1 MAPPLPPVQT
11 VESALGVPAGSLQV
25 PSSCVITAKFE
36 LETSIMRTS
45 VLVRQFD
52 LLISF
57 LLHIIPTKHVPLSLQ
72 EAASAIAASVGAGV
86 GGLSPLRC
94 LTLYLE
100 RLSPRC
106 ADPACLPLVRA
117 RTP

>member
-11 VESALGVPAGSLQV
+11 VESALGVPAGSL
-25 PSSCVITAKFE
+25 A
-36 LETSIMRTS
+36 
-45 VLVRQFD
+45 
-52 LLISF
+52 
-57 LLHIIPTKHVPLSLQ
+57 
-72 EAASAIAASVGAGV
+72 EAAGAIAASVGAGV

-106 ADPACLPLVRA
+106 ADPACLPLVCTQPSPCQQ
-117 RTP
+117 TPRECLQQDP